1 MISPEILRRYAHFAG
16 LSEDC
21 LKEVALLC
29 EERSFKAG
37 DRIFEESSGYKAS
50 ARIYEKG
57 EEATHL
63 MILASGEV
71 DIVYSLAEGDEVV
84 VGTLVDGDLMAISAL
99 IPPHQLTASGI
110 AKKDGQL
117 IAIAAPELRQLC
129 DDDPVLGYRL
139 MAAAAASIKQRLTDT
154 RIQLAGVTS

>member
-1 MISPEILRRYAHFAG
+1 MISPETLRRYTHFAG

-21 LKEVALLC
+21 LKEVALISK
-29 EERSFKAG
+29 ERTFKAG
-37 DRIFEESSGYKAS
+37 DHIFEESSGYKAS

-63 MILASGEV
+63 MILINGEV
-71 DIVYSLAEGDEVV
+71 DIVYSLAGSEQVV
-84 VGTLVDGDLMAISAL
+84 VGTLVGGDLMAISAL

-117 IAIAAPELRQLC
+117 IAIFAPELRLLC
-129 DDDPVLGYRL
+129 DEDPVLGYRM
-139 MAAAAASIKQRLTDT
+139 MAAAAVATKQRLTDT
-154 RIQLAGVTS
+154 RVQLAGATS